1 MFLNNC
7 KKKSRRRNP
16 SVECF
21 PHFWNIVNELND
33 QIDNIVNYRLHFV
46 VCRRTIWCMETGTY
60 LQMPAVYI
68 ITQLFQCLSIEKCTM
83 LRDYAAVCR
92 VVACYSQFLK
102 YIFFSDCLKK
112 TPPPVLIFA
121 ERKQD
126 VDIIHEYLLLKVNI
140 FGIMKVYRIWF
151 IVHCKHVCSTIDNF
165 SFLKTCLSFL
175 KVPQNLTI
183 N

>member
-33 QIDNIVNYRLHFV
+33 QIDNIV
-46 VCRRTIWCMETGTY
+46 
-60 LQMPAVYI
+60 VYI
-68 ITQLFQCLSIEKCTM
+68 ITQLFQCLSIEKGT
-83 LRDYAAVCR
+83 LFRDYAAVCR
-92 VVACYSQFLK
+92 VFACYSQFLK

-165 SFLKTCLSFL
+165 SFSKTCLSFL

-183 N
+183 H